1 MLLSFIAALDEARA
15 IGFGGG
21 MPWHLPDD
29 LKFFKRITMGK
40 PMLMGRKTWES
51 LRGVLPGRPHL
62 VVSSR
67 PIENLPENVR
77 HFTSPEKAMEALRS
91 YDTDEGFV
99 IGGGVL
105 FKELLQQ
112 ARRLYLTQLHT
123 RVPNADT
130 FFPEIDFTQWRKVWA
145 ERHLADERHAFPF
158 TFEQWER

>member
-1 MLLSFIAALDEARA
+1 MTLSFIAALDEAHA
-15 IGFGGG
+15 IGFGGT

-29 LKFFKRITMGK
+29 LKFFKRTTMGK

-62 VVSSR
+62 VVSSQ
-67 PIENLPENVR
+67 PIPNLPEGVQS
-77 HFTSPEKAMEALRS
+77 FTSVDAALEALRG
-91 YDTDEGFV
+91 YEADEGFV

-105 FKELLQQ
+105 FEALLPQ
-112 ARRLYLTQLHT
+112 ADRLYLTRLHT

-130 FFPEIDFTQWRKVWA
+130 FFPEWSPSEWKKV
-145 ERHLADERHAFPF
+145 RDERHEADDRHPFPF

>member
-1 MLLSFIAALDEARA
+1 
-15 IGFGGG
+15 
-21 MPWHLPDD
+21 
-29 LKFFKRITMGK
+29 
-40 PMLMGRKTWES
+40 
-51 LRGVLPGRPHL
+51 
-62 VVSSR
+62 
-67 PIENLPENVR
+67 
-77 HFTSPEKAMEALRS
+77 MEALRS

-105 FKELLQQ
+105 FKELLPQ